1 LNGEVTAVA
10 VASQKGG
17 VGKTTVALNLAHAWA
32 RRGLATILVDVDPQG
47 AIGLSLSKRLS
58 QAPGLYD
65 WMQGRALDT
74 LLVRTRVDTLT
85 LLPVGRM
92 PATESQRF
100 AAQLEDGRLLGR
112 LADGLRAFDVVLFD
126 TPSGFGG
133 ATLGALRASRWV
145 LTPVQA
151 EPIAARTL
159 MRTVETVGAL
169 RREGAQLDLAGI
181 LVTMVQSED
190 PSSDAIADD
199 LVRTVPSHF
208 MLKSRIP
215 RDPLLLQ
222 ASSAGV
228 PVGLLKKYPPPVA
241 LAFDQLAAELEARL
255 GLRGK
260 ERDDAPITLVD

>member
-1 LNGEVTAVA
+1 LNGPVTAVA

-32 RRGLATILVDVDPQG
+32 RRGHATVLVDVDPQG
-47 AIGLSLSKRLS
+47 AVGLSLSKRLS
-58 QAPGLYD
+58 QASGVFE
-65 WMQGRALDT
+65 WMQGQPLDR
-74 LLVRTRVDTLT
+74 LLVRTRVQTLT
-85 LLPVGRM
+85 LLPVGRI

-100 AAQLEDGRLLGR
+100 QGQLEDGRVLRR
-112 LADGLRAFDVVLFD
+112 LVDALRAFDVVLFD
-126 TPSGFGG
+126 TPSGFVG

-145 LTPVQA
+145 VTPVQA

-169 RREGAQLDLAGI
+169 RREGAKLDLAGI
-181 LVTMVQSED
+181 LVTMVQTDD
-190 PSSDAIADD
+190 PSSGAIAED

-215 RDPLLLQ
+215 RDALLLQ

-241 LAFDQLAAELEARL
+241 LAFDQLAAELEPRVGL
-255 GLRGK
+255 GGK
-260 ERDDAPITLVD
+260 ERDDAPVTLVD